1 MSRPEQYY
9 SVDEY
14 LAMEATAEVRHE
26 YLHGTIVAM
35 PGGTLDHNQIAL
47 NLQRAFDPV
56 RERGC
61 RAYVIDVRVT
71 MPSGLYTYPDVVA
84 ICGLPA
90 EVPGKWTT
98 VTNPI
103 VIAEVLSPDTTVY
116 DRGKKF
122 ELYKSIPTF
131 RDYLLIDQYNIDVEH
146 RWRDGDRWQSAHF
159 KKSDSFTLTGIPLT
173 ILVDALYEDVTI
185 PA

>member
-1 MSRPEQYY
+1 MSRPDRYY

-14 LAMEATAEVRHE
+14 LEIESTSEIRHE

-35 PGGTLDHNQIAL
+35 SGGTADHNTIAL
-47 NLQRAFDPV
+47 NLRDELRPA

-61 RAYVIDVRVT
+61 RVYVADLRVT

-84 ICGLPA
+84 VCGPL
-90 EVPGKWTT
+90 ETLPGKWTT
-98 VTNPI
+98 LTNPI
-103 VIAEVLSPDTTVY
+103 VIAEVLSRDTAAY

-122 ELYKSIPTF
+122 ELYQTLATL
-131 RDYLLIDQYNIDVEH
+131 RDYLLIDQYRVDVEH
-146 RWRDGDRWQSAHF
+146 RWREGDRWQSKHYGKGEGLA
-159 KKSDSFTLTGIPLT
+159 LTGIPLT
-173 ILVDALYEDVTI
+173 IAVDALYEDVTI